1 MAVNAPDAQTVG
13 APEVETPTHKRTV
26 GPVTTA
32 GGAGSAFGGSLATLL
47 IALFGLDLTPE
58 ATGAL
63 VTVVTTLSLFIGGY
77 LVPSR
82 RATFEA
88 EMAAALTMTQ
98 TEKEELVQSAAR
110 SAAYISTPDYG
121 ALIDQALAAREL
133 SAPRPA
139 ETQPVPDPTPAVAD
153 AGNGLAM
160 YALNEVDATDD
171 AK

>member
-13 APEVETPTHKRTV
+13 AVEAETSTHKRTI

-32 GGAGSAFGGSLATLL
+32 SGAGSAFGGSLATLI
-47 IALFGLDLTPE
+47 IALFGLELSAE

-98 TEKEELVQSAAR
+98 SEKEELVQSAAR
-110 SAAYISTPDYG
+110 SAAYISTPDYD
-121 ALIDQALAAREL
+121 ALIEQALVAREL
-133 SAPRPA
+133 AAPKTH
-139 ETQPVPDPTPAVAD
+139 ETQPVPEVGTAVED
-153 AGNGLAM
+153 GGAGLVKYSLNGA
-160 YALNEVDATDD
+160 EVTEE